1 MIGYWFWI
9 LDIRRTFNYNG
20 CTFGGDDVQENSKKD
35 AQIRTCLARV
45 EEILRCEMQFGTVT
59 IIVQNG
65 VPIQIDKTEK
75 QRFS

>member
-1 MIGYWFWI
+1 MAA
-9 LDIRRTFNYNG
+9 
-20 CTFGGDDVQENSKKD
+20 EEKKE
-35 AQIRTCLARV
+35 AQILTCLKRV
-45 EEILRCEMQFGTVT
+45 EEILRHEMEFGTVT

>member
-1 MIGYWFWI
+1 M
-9 LDIRRTFNYNG
+9 
-20 CTFGGDDVQENSKKD
+20 QENSKKD

-45 EEILRCEMQFGTVT
+45 EEILRREMQFGTVT

>member
-1 MIGYWFWI
+1 MA
-9 LDIRRTFNYNG
+9 
-20 CTFGGDDVQENSKKD
+20 EEEKKE
-35 AQIRTCLARV
+35 AQIRTCLKRV
-45 EEILRCEMQFGTVT
+45 EEILRREIEFGTVT

>member
-1 MIGYWFWI
+1 MAAEEKKETQ
-9 LDIRRTFNYNG
+9 IRR
-20 CTFGGDDVQENSKKD
+20 
-35 AQIRTCLARV
+35 CLKRV
-45 EEILRCEMQFGTVT
+45 EEILRHEMEFGTVT

>member
-1 MIGYWFWI
+1 M
-9 LDIRRTFNYNG
+9 LTRS
-20 CTFGGDDVQENSKKD
+20 CTNRWRWKRVAAEEKKET
-35 AQIRTCLARV
+35 QIRTCLKRV
-45 EEILRCEMQFGTVT
+45 EEILRHEMEFGTVT